1 MSESR
6 FVRGIDANGNEV
18 ECSTEYI
25 DYASPIVGPDVERQY
40 RDAYRCAAGE
50 VLDWCCP
57 SFFDVFDAETS
68 RRVAKD
74 SMTVMVK
81 LSADDDTYYVCYR
94 KGHEAM
100 AARTRARHNAFLQ
113 AAKVWSC
120 LSMLGVRHADIK
132 SKFVIP
138 WYVAICAWSWSED
151 LSPHL
156 PPRMCDPVTDDQW
169 KLIVEHRGELVGT
182 FDSYTD
188 AMNCIESQAKLT
200 PGRCFHN
207 TDGFCDPWPCSTLD
221 FFPIGWVHLDKFIG
235 ESARPNDKRLYLIF
249 QDRTGLRWPWVVYR
263 YPTRVT
269 CCYADMAEDSQVI
282 WPLAY
287 KLAKYF
293 GFAWASHATLVD
305 GKVDVDRDA
314 INLRAEEFALA
325 HLPINNIYP
334 SNDGF
339 VVNEFHRKLS
349 WLVSENT
356 LYLDV
361 SRTGTSCG
369 GVAGDVV
376 YLRATLDTKK
386 WKWDVLQC
394 GASAKWE
401 DYALLKVALVAIDDP
416 LDSEQ
421 ARLILQRA
429 EPVVV
434 V

>member
-6 FVRGIDANGNEV
+6 FVRGIDANGQEV

-25 DYASPIVGPDVERQY
+25 DYASPLVGPDVEREY

-50 VLDWCCP
+50 VVDWCCP

-100 AARTRARHNAFLQ
+100 AARTRARHNAFLH

-138 WYVAICAWSWSED
+138 WYAAICAWSRSED
-151 LSPHL
+151 LSPYL

-169 KLIVEHRGELVGT
+169 KLITEHKGDLVGT

-188 AMNCIESQAKLT
+188 AMNYIESRANLT

-207 TDGFCDPWPCSTLD
+207 TDGLC
-221 FFPIGWVHLDKFIG
+221 IGLVRLEKFGG
-235 ESARPNDKRLYLIF
+235 ESANPHEKRLYLAL
-249 QDRTGLRWPWVVYR
+249 QDKRDSRGRWVVYR

-293 GFAWASHATLVD
+293 GFAWASHANLVD
-305 GKVDVDRDA
+305 GKVEVDRDA
-314 INLRAEEFALA
+314 INRRAEAFESAN
-325 HLPINNIYP
+325 LPINNLYP
-334 SNDGF
+334 SNDGY

-356 LYLDV
+356 LCLDV
-361 SRTGTSCG
+361 SRAGTSCG
-369 GVAGDVV
+369 GVAGEVV

-421 ARLILQRA
+421 ARLIFKWA
-429 EPVVV
+429 EPGFVV
-434 V
+434 